1 MPSRRARR
9 FIQCFLSIS
18 DYTSIIQVFFVS
30 EREQYKAM
38 KGHPGLL
45 RLNVSEYHIICRAD
59 NGELTVYVLDAGN
72 RGQIYRKY

>member
-30 EREQYKAM
+30 EREQYIAM
-38 KGHPGLL
+38 NGHPVLL
-45 RLNVSEYHIICRAD
+45 RLHVSEYHMVAARTTE
-59 NGELTVYVLDAGN
+59 N
-72 RGQIYRKY
+72 

>member
-1 MPSRRARR
+1 MR
-9 FIQCFLSIS
+9 CCLSIS

-45 RLNVSEYHIICRAD
+45 RLNVSEYHMVAARTTE
-59 NGELTVYVLDAGN
+59 N
-72 RGQIYRKY
+72 